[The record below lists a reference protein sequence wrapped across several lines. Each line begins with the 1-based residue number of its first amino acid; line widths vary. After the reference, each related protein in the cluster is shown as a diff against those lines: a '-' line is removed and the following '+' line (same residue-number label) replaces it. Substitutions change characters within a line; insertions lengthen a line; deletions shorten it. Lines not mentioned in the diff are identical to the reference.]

1 MYYFFGASL
10 REPSGSMKKLTG
22 SMVSDCTVGEAVCE
36 ALNVNDSDILG
47 LANGFKDSGTGF
59 EKMTF

>member
-1 MYYFFGASL
+1 M

-22 SMVSDCTVGEAVCE
+22 SIVLPLSDCTVGELTVE
-36 ALNVNDSDILG
+36 GLNVSGSDYLG

-59 EKMTF
+59 DKMT